1 MSNQRVWN
9 RTPLQ
14 RHDHAHHDH
23 SHDHEDHDEVDVGE
37 CEGETRA
44 GTPFRLTLPLLLPE
58 VEDEKD
64 ACVVRLTEN
73 LAARKGVKDVHVE
86 ARGGTHV
93 LCLHYD
99 ANLLSLKEI
108 HRYTRDAGATVSK
121 RFKHDTLWLQG
132 MDCGDCAAS
141 VEHILRRTPGVVAA
155 RANYAAERLR
165 IEYDSQQTSI
175 KALRGLIHQM
185 GYQTESIVNAHLDH
199 DHAHGAGGLLFPL
212 VAGGA
217 LAIGFF
223 GASYF
228 GLPSNIALSLYVLA
242 YIAGGWDATRH
253 GVKALL
259 KLSFDIDLLMVIA
272 AIGAAILGAW
282 AEGALLLFLFSLGH
296 ALEHMALD
304 RARHAIAGL
313 GNLMPKTARV
323 RRSGAEKEIPV
334 GELLRGDTVVVRPG
348 ERIPIDGRVTKGASA
363 IDQSPITGESV
374 PVEKEPGSDVFAGTV
389 NGEGVL
395 EVEVTKLAKDTT
407 LSRVVEMVEDAQTQ
421 KSPTQRFTERFERIF
436 VPTVLAGVALV
447 ILIPPAI
454 GALAPNTPLIGRLA
468 LPWEVSFLRAMT
480 ILVAASPCALAISTP
495 AAVLSGIAQAARHGV
510 LIKGGVH
517 LENLGRIKAIAFDKT
532 GTLTKG
538 KPDVVDVVPLEGT
551 TRAQLLQTA
560 ASVEAH
566 SQHPLAQAVVRHA
579 LAQDAELQPIEN
591 AKSVT
596 GRGITATIEGQP
608 VEIGSAKLFEALQI
622 KLPRKALDEVKALE
636 GEGKTTMIV
645 RRAGVVLG
653 IVALADTARPEAQEV
668 LRNLRAQRVDDLIM
682 LTGDNER
689 VARVIAT
696 DVGVT
701 RVEAN
706 LLPDQKVDAIK
717 RLTKE
722 KGYVAMVGDGV
733 NDAPALAHSTV
744 GIAMGASG
752 TDVALETA
760 DVALMGDNLSRI
772 PFAVSLSRKSRQ
784 IIQQNLFISLGVI
797 VMLVPTALLG
807 VAGIGIAIIFH
818 EGSTLLVVL
827 NALRLLNHKEGL

>member
-1 MSNQRVWN
+1 MA
-9 RTPLQ
+9 
-14 RHDHAHHDH
+14 RHDHKHGNG
-23 SHDHEDHDEVDVGE
+23 SHDHHGHDHDHEHEQVDLGDCEAEV
-37 CEGETRA
+37 RP
-44 GTPFRLTLPLLLPE
+44 GTPLRLTLPLLLPH
-58 VEDEKD
+58 VEDDKD
-64 ACVVRLTEN
+64 ACVVRLTES
-73 LAARKGVKDVHVE
+73 LTARKGVKDVHVE
-86 ARGGTHV
+86 ARNGTNV

-108 HRYTRDAGATVSK
+108 ERYARDAGAAVSK
-121 RFKHDTLWLQG
+121 RYKHETLWLQG
-132 MDCGDCAAS
+132 MDCGDCATS
-141 VEHILRRTPGVVAA
+141 VEHILRRSKGVVAV

-165 IEYDSQQTSI
+165 VEYDTQQTSS
-175 KALRGLIHQM
+175 KALHQIIHTM
-185 GYQTESIVNAHLDH
+185 GYEVEEVKRGHVEH
-199 DHAHGAGGLLFPL
+199 DHAHGAAGLLFPI
-212 VAGGA
+212 VAGAA

-223 GASYF
+223 GETFF
-228 GLPSNIALSLYVLA
+228 GLPSSIALALYVLA

-259 KLSFDIDLLMVIA
+259 KLSFDVDLLMVTA
-272 AIGAAILGAW
+272 AVGAAILGQW

-296 ALEHMALD
+296 SLEHMALD

-323 RRSGAEKEIPV
+323 RRNGAEKEVPV
-334 GELLRGDTVVVRPG
+334 GELLRGDLVVVRAG
-348 ERIPIDGRVTKGASA
+348 ERIPIDGRVTRGASA
-363 IDQSPITGESV
+363 VDQSPITGESV

-421 KSPTQRFTERFERIF
+421 KSPTQRFVERFERLF
-436 VPTVLAGVALV
+436 VPTVLASVALV
-447 ILIPPAI
+447 AIVPPAI
-454 GALAPNTPLIGRLA
+454 GALAGDAPLIGRLA
-468 LPWEVSFLRAMT
+468 LPWDVAFIRAMT

-532 GTLTKG
+532 GTLTHG
-538 KPDVVDVVPLEGT
+538 KPEVVEVVPLEGA
-551 TRAQLLQTA
+551 TRAYLLQTA

-566 SQHPLAQAVVRHA
+566 SQHPLAQAVLRHA
-579 LAQDAELQPIEN
+579 SAEGIEPQSIEG

-596 GRGITATIEGQP
+596 GRGISATLDGEP
-608 VEIGSAKLFEALQI
+608 VEIGNLKLFEAI
-622 KLPRKALDEVKALE
+622 NAKIPRKVLDEAKALE

-645 RRAGVVLG
+645 RRAGVFIG
-653 IVALADTARPEAQEV
+653 ILALADTPRKEAKEV
-668 LRNLRAQRVDDLIM
+668 LRQLRAQKVDELIM
-682 LTGDNER
+682 ITGDNER
-689 VARVIAT
+689 VANVIAT

-706 LLPDQKVDAIK
+706 LLPEQKVEAIK
-717 RLTKE
+717 RLTR
-722 KGYVAMVGDGV
+722 GNGHVAMVGDGV
-733 NDAPALAHSTV
+733 NDAPALANATV
-744 GIAMGASG
+744 GIAMGAGG

-760 DVALMGDNLSRI
+760 DVALMGDDLRRI

-807 VAGIGIAIIFH
+807 VAGIGIAIVFH